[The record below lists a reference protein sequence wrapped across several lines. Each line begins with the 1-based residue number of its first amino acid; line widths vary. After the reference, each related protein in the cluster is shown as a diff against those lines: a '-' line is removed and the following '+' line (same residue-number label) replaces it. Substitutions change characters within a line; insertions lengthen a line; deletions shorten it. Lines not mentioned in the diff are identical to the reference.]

1 MINRYFALLLFFIV
15 FSFSVSGQK
24 FVSDSLVVEFGKGS
38 PHQINAIVDTVIDQ
52 RKLSPNCIAITE
64 RKKYYNVPIDY
75 RILTSKPLGTGIKE
89 MFSNSPD
96 SATNK
101 YKLEI
106 KEFNIRSIPK
116 SSKNHF
122 SCNSIISVYSVR
134 PQANTYLGTL
144 VYETSDVLKRTKKQ
158 PQKEYE
164 AFIDSWKDRFATDMN
179 AIALHSP
186 ADPAFS
192 LPNMVRKQSDF
203 RKNMIISTDVA
214 IGTDSWVVDGEIM
227 FSRPEPQA
235 RFVRQGSILRYRHEK
250 TYESLEF
257 PMLNKQY
264 NHRLNNNFV
273 FILKPK
279 LFWGLNRW
287 NDNEY
292 AKHGLQ
298 DLLIFDCS
306 VTQSMVYNPFYKKSI
321 VCGLGVMENATY
333 IYSEQV
339 KFKPYAVFQLGIKF

>member
-1 MINRYFALLLFFIV
+1 MIKRFFHLFLLVLISH
-15 FSFSVSGQK
+15 FSANGQK
-24 FVSDSLVVEFGKGS
+24 FISDSLVVEFGRS
-38 PHQINAIVDTVIDQ
+38 DLHRINAAIDTVIDH
-52 RKLSPNCIAITE
+52 RNLKPNCISISE
-64 RKKYYNVPIDY
+64 RIKYYHVPIDY

-89 MFSNSPD
+89 MFSNQPD

-106 KEFNIRSIPK
+106 KEFSIRSVPK
-116 SSKNHF
+116 PSKNYL
-122 SCNSIISVYSVR
+122 SCNSIISVYSVK
-134 PQANTYLGTL
+134 PQANTYIGTL

-179 AIALHSP
+179 AIAQHSP

-192 LPNMVRKQSDF
+192 LPNLIRKQSDF
-203 RKNMIISTDVA
+203 RKKMIISTDVA
-214 IGTDSWVVDGEIM
+214 VGANSWVVDGEIM

-257 PMLNKQY
+257 PILNKQRNY
-264 NHRLNNNFV
+264 RLNNNFV

-298 DLLIFDCS
+298 DLLILDCS
-306 VTQSMVYNPFYKKSI
+306 VTQSLVYNPFYQKGI

-339 KFKPYAVFQLGIKF
+339 KFKPYAVFQIGIKF